1 MPTATVSITGTDR
14 IERDLKQLRRD
25 AEAPARNFAGG
36 VAKTL
41 AAKAAAKAQKRSG
54 RMAGAM
60 RGKTTARK
68 ILLTNST
75 VYANPQHW
83 GGHVGRRHATYNVGT
98 RFAYEVLQGN
108 LDEVVDEVGDEII
121 DDMRRRGWHRG

>member
-1 MPTATVSITGTDR
+1 MATVSITGIDR
-14 IERDLKQLRRD
+14 IERDLRQLRRD

-41 AAKAAAKAQKRSG
+41 AVRAAAKAQKRTG

-68 ILLTNST
+68 ILLTNPV
-75 VYANPQHW
+75 VYAPVQHW
-83 GGHVGRRHATYNVGT
+83 SGHVGRRKATYIVGT
-98 RFAYEVLQGN
+98 RWAYEVLKN
-108 LDEVVDEVGDEII
+108 ELDEVADEVGDEII